1 VEGLHVFWRKALI
14 IFIISLLIVNLFSVA
29 AFADEYETDYDA
41 VQVDKIMNE
50 TDIFNLKSKAAI
62 LVDVDTGGILY
73 KHNEHEQLPIASV
86 TKIMSM
92 LLVMEAVENG
102 TASLNDIVTTS
113 EYAYGFGGS
122 QVYLKPGEKF
132 TLDEMLKAIAIHSAN
147 DATVAVAE
155 HIAGSEDAFVKK
167 MNEKAKELGMKNTN
181 FLDCTGLTDV
191 GHYSSAYDVAIMSR
205 ELIWKYPKIM
215 EYTSKWYDTF
225 RDGTF
230 DLYNRNK
237 LIRFYDGATGIKTGF
252 TTAAGHCLS
261 ASARRNGLHLIA
273 VVLGGPDSN
282 VRYAETRKLLDY
294 GFANFEVTQ
303 IEKKGT
309 VIKEVTVEKGLQRKV
324 TAVYAKDVSLL
335 LKKGDKDK
343 IVREL
348 NLPEAITAPVMAGQ
362 KIGEVVYKIGDKK
375 VATVDVI
382 AGASVEKASF
392 GRLLLR
398 MILDWFGIG
407 RD

>member
-205 ELIWKYPKIM
+205 ELIRKYPKII

-261 ASARRNGLHLIA
+261 ASAKRNGLHLIA

-348 NLPEAITAPVMAGQ
+348 NLPEAITAPVTAGQ

>member
-1 VEGLHVFWRKALI
+1 MFWRKALI

-205 ELIWKYPKIM
+205 ELIRKYPKII

-261 ASARRNGLHLIA
+261 ASAKRNGLHLIA

-348 NLPEAITAPVMAGQ
+348 NLPEAITAPVTAGQ

>member
-1 VEGLHVFWRKALI
+1 MFWRKALI

>member
-205 ELIWKYPKIM
+205 ELIRKYPKII

-261 ASARRNGLHLIA
+261 ASAKRNGLHLIA